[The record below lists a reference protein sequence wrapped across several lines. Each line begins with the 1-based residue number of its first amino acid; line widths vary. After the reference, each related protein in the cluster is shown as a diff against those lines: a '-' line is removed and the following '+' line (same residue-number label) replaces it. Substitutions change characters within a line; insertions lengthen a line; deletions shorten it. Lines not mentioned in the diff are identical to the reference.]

1 MHRHNRLFVLMV
13 ALALLVMALPA
24 GAQGE
29 MGAPSVEVVDQ
40 VVLDGTVTIASAYS
54 EGPGWLVIHADGGGA
69 PGPVIGYRA
78 LNAGATQNLQVS
90 IDAAQA
96 TPTLYAMLH
105 TDTGEVGVYE
115 FGTVDG
121 ADIPVR
127 VNDQVVTPA
136 FNIDLISAS
145 DQFVTNG
152 QVTIDAVV
160 AQQPGWLVIHADGDG
175 SPGPVLGQ
183 TQVPAGASANVAV
196 ALTGDATAVL
206 WPMLHVDTGVEGTY
220 EFGAVEGADVPV
232 RVNDR
237 VAVTPLWTVPHMRVD
252 DQIVLGG
259 DGMEAM
265 AEPSLVARS
274 VLSEGPG
281 WLVVHADG
289 GGSPGP
295 VLGQAALAS
304 GLNTDVAVTLDPAG
318 ITPVL
323 WPMLHVD
330 TGVEGTYE
338 FGAVEGADVPVRV
351 NDDVVTFPIHAAP
364 SLTLSDQ
371 TLDAGMLL
379 IDAALIDA
387 PGWIA
392 VHSSQDGAPGPVIA
406 TYPLPAGLSRAIHI
420 PLDAAQAGQQVF
432 PMLHYDTGEAGVYEF
447 NTVEGADGP
456 VRVGDAVIVG
466 PINLGAAG
474 EAMGE
479 GAEEAHDM
487 GAALDGNALID
498 ERCTVCHSRERI
510 DQAQKSPEEWA
521 ATVDRMIGYGAQL
534 TPEERQA
541 VLDYLSAAGAESAAP
556 VALDGNALID
566 ERCTVCHS
574 RERIDQAQKSPEEWA
589 ATVDRMIG
597 YGAQLTPEERQ
608 AVIDYLTSR

>member
-1 MHRHNRLFVLMV
+1 MHRHIRMLVLAAM
-13 ALALLVMALPA
+13 LALLAIALPV

-29 MGAPSVEVVDQ
+29 TSVPAVEVASQ
-40 VVLDGTVTIASAYS
+40 VVLDGTVTIASAS
-54 EGPGWLVIHADGGGA
+54 SDGPGWLVIHADGGGA

-78 LNAGATQNLQVS
+78 LNSGLTYNLQVS

-105 TDTGEVGVYE
+105 ADTGEVGVYE
-115 FGTVDG
+115 FGAVEG
-121 ADIPVR
+121 ADGPVR
-127 VNDQVVTPA
+127 VNDQVITPA
-136 FNIDLISAS
+136 FTIELISAA
-145 DQFVTNG
+145 DQFVVNS
-152 QVTIDAVV
+152 QVMIAAIVT
-160 AQQPGWLVIHADGDG
+160 QQPGWLVIHADGDG

-183 TQVPAGASANVAV
+183 TQVPAGVSANVAV
-196 ALTGDATAVL
+196 ALAGDATGVL

-220 EFGAVEGADVPV
+220 EFGAVEGADGPV

-237 VAVTPLWTVPHMRVD
+237 VAVTRLWTVPHMRVD

-265 AEPSLVARS
+265 AEPSLIARS

-304 GLNTDVAVTLDPAG
+304 GLNTDVVVTLDPAG
-318 ITPVL
+318 VTPML

-338 FGAVEGADVPVRV
+338 FGTVEGADGPVRV
-351 NDDVVTFPIHAAP
+351 NDSVVTFPIHAAP

-371 TLDAGMLL
+371 TLDAGVLL

-392 VHSSQDGAPGPVIA
+392 IHSSVDGAPGPVIA
-406 TYPLPAGLSRAIHI
+406 TYPLAAGLSRAIHI

-447 NTVEGADGP
+447 GTVEGADGP
-456 VRVGDAVIVG
+456 VRVGDAVVVG
-466 PINLGAAG
+466 PINLGGAAG
-474 EAMGE
+474 G
-479 GAEEAHDM
+479 DV

-510 DQAQKSPEEWA
+510 DQAQKTPEEWA
-521 ATVDRMIGYGAQL
+521 ATVDRMIGNGAQL
-534 TPEERQA
+534 
-541 VLDYLSAAGAESAAP
+541 S
-556 VALDGNALID
+556 
-566 ERCTVCHS
+566 
-574 RERIDQAQKSPEEWA
+574 
-589 ATVDRMIG
+589 
-597 YGAQLTPEERQ
+597 PEERQ
-608 AVIDYLTSR
+608 AVIDYLASR